1 MPSLHRLVRLLIVGL
16 APGLALAAPPPELPV
31 ETFFKKSNLTQLTF
45 SPDGKKI
52 ACLIPYERRMNLA
65 VIDLEK
71 KAKLLLT
78 NFKDNDV
85 GSLLWANNDRII
97 FTKDS
102 DGQEWPTVYAIDRD
116 GRNGVLLAGGAG
128 EMGTSR
134 EANQQFRGFLARLP
148 NDPKHI
154 LVLGNLTAAQ
164 GPDVCRMNLQTGRM
178 TLEVENP
185 GWVRRWVLDR
195 RQRVR
200 LGVAQR
206 GQKVTVMMRDLEK
219 GTWTD
224 LSSEDADEP
233 KWSPLGYDGDD
244 ETLYVSSSTGR
255 ATTAVFRFDW
265 NKRRPGELVHGDPVY
280 DDGGIVW
287 DEARRKVIAVVC
299 NAAKPQWHFID
310 PEAEAFQKRIDA
322 SLPDTLN
329 RVQYAAPDTSKRVIF
344 ASSDRDPGVY
354 YLFDASTKKIEELA
368 VLKPGIDPDL
378 MAPMQPV
385 SYKARD
391 GLLLHGYLTLPLG
404 REPKNLPL
412 VIHPHGGPFGIRDSW
427 GFNPEVQFYAN
438 RGYAVLQI
446 NYRGSGGYGK
456 RFERAGW
463 KKWGLEMQNDLSD
476 GVQWAINQGI
486 ADPARV
492 LIAGASYGGY
502 ATMAGLAFTPE
513 LYCAGVNYVGVGDIA
528 ELIPSGEAVPPER
541 LHWYSTRI
549 GDLSKPEDRKRIHD
563 TSPVNFADRIRAP
576 VLMAYGRNDPRVRI
590 NQGHGLET
598 ALKKAGKIYEMIIE
612 SEEGHG
618 FRKEELSIAF
628 YTRVDAFLKKY
639 VQKANVIIGPTKV
652 IEPSAPVT
660 K

>member
-244 ETLYVSSSTGR
+244 
-255 ATTAVFRFDW
+255 
-265 NKRRPGELVHGDPVY
+265 
-280 DDGGIVW
+280 
-287 DEARRKVIAVVC
+287 
-299 NAAKPQWHFID
+299 
-310 PEAEAFQKRIDA
+310 
-322 SLPDTLN
+322 
-329 RVQYAAPDTSKRVIF
+329 
-344 ASSDRDPGVY
+344 
-354 YLFDASTKKIEELA
+354 
-368 VLKPGIDPDL
+368 
-378 MAPMQPV
+378 
-385 SYKARD
+385 
-391 GLLLHGYLTLPLG
+391 
-404 REPKNLPL
+404 
-412 VIHPHGGPFGIRDSW
+412 
-427 GFNPEVQFYAN
+427 
-438 RGYAVLQI
+438 
-446 NYRGSGGYGK
+446 
-456 RFERAGW
+456 
-463 KKWGLEMQNDLSD
+463 
-476 GVQWAINQGI
+476 
-486 ADPARV
+486 
-492 LIAGASYGGY
+492 
-502 ATMAGLAFTPE
+502 
-513 LYCAGVNYVGVGDIA
+513 
-528 ELIPSGEAVPPER
+528 
-541 LHWYSTRI
+541 
-549 GDLSKPEDRKRIHD
+549 
-563 TSPVNFADRIRAP
+563 
-576 VLMAYGRNDPRVRI
+576 
-590 NQGHGLET
+590 
-598 ALKKAGKIYEMIIE
+598 
-612 SEEGHG
+612 
-618 FRKEELSIAF
+618 
-628 YTRVDAFLKKY
+628 
-639 VQKANVIIGPTKV
+639 
-652 IEPSAPVT
+652 
-660 K
+660 